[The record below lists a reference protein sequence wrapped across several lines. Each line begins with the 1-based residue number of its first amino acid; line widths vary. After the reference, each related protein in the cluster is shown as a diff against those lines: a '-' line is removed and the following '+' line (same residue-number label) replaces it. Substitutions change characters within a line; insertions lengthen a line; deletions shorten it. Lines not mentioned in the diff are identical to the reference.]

1 MQLGGCSKRNK
12 ETDMES
18 IRRSLAELFRKPNR
32 TLRLTFS
39 YQGNQVQLI
48 SRQSVE
54 MISPP
59 SEPIVG
65 EEEQAGFWYELRD
78 AQDLI
83 LYRRAINNPIEFAVE
98 VRTDDPERPL
108 ARQQITDP
116 QGIFVLLMPDLTE
129 ARTLVIFSSPL
140 EPEAAIAIAP
150 ARELARFNITQ
161 NPESEE
167 VAL

>member
-1 MQLGGCSKRNK
+1 
-12 ETDMES
+12 MES
-18 IRRSLAELFRKPNR
+18 IRRSLAELFRKPNQ

-59 SEPIVG
+59 SDPVVG
-65 EEEQAGFWYELRD
+65 EEGQTGFWYELRD
-78 AQDLI
+78 SQDRI
-83 LYRRAINNPIEFAVE
+83 LYRRAINNPIEFEVE
-98 VRTDDPERPL
+98 VRTGDPERPL
-108 ARQQITDP
+108 ARERVTDP
-116 QGIFVLLMPDLTE
+116 QGIFVLLMPDLAE

-150 ARELARFNITQ
+150 ARELTRFDLTQ

-167 VAL
+167 VTP